1 MATESKK
8 RPAFEA
14 KAGLVRATVWP
25 NETKDKDG
33 DGVHIRYNTTVT
45 RRYKDGETWKSTSSL
60 GERDLIDGVRALV
73 EAEAWI
79 RQQAVAEST
88 KKAS

>member
-1 MATESKK
+1 MATETKK

-25 NETKDKDG
+25 NETKDG
-33 DGVHIRYNTTVT
+33 IRYNATLT
-45 RRYKDGETWKSTSSL
+45 RRYKDGETWKSTPSL
-60 GERDLIDGVRALV
+60 GERDLMDGVRALV

-79 RQQAVAEST
+79 RQQSAETT

>member
-1 MATESKK
+1 MAERLKTK
-8 RPAFEA
+8 PVFEA

-25 NETKDKDG
+25 NETKD
-33 DGVHIRYNTTVT
+33 GVRYNTTLS
-45 RRYKDGETWKSTSSL
+45 RRYKDGDTWKSTASF
-60 GERDLIDGVRALV
+60 GERDLMDVVRAVV

-79 RQQAVAEST
+79 RQQGPDAA

>member
-25 NETKDKDG
+25 NETKDG
-33 DGVHIRYNTTVT
+33 IRHNVTLT
-45 RRYKDGETWKSTSSL
+45 RRYKDGETWKSTPSL
-60 GERDLIDGVRALV
+60 GERDLMDGVRALV

-79 RQQAVAEST
+79 RQQAAETT